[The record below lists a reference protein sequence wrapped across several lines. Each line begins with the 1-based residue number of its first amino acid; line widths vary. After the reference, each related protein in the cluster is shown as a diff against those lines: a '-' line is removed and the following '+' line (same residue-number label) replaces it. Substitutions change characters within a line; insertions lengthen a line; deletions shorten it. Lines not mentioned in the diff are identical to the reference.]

1 MVAASSGERNSMR
14 TTSLATSRLETTV
27 KPWRKTLDLKANSD
41 PFPSHAAGKHPGAV
55 TPGPTDGYPTTEPAA
70 SVRLPSTK
78 TSVAAPM
85 SVWPRNAQ
93 FLDLLS
99 K

>member
-1 MVAASSGERNSMR
+1 MVAASLGERNSMR

-41 PFPSHAAGKHPGAV
+41 PFPSDATTKHPDAA
-55 TPGPTDGYPTTEPAA
+55 TPGPADGYPTTEPAA